1 MTATRSRAARAV
13 HTATRDDPRPDSE
26 LLAQFVTHHD
36 AAAFAAVVHRH
47 GPLVYGVCRRTLGAT
62 ADADDAFQ
70 AAFLVLAQKAGAIPW
85 RGGLGPWLFG
95 VAHRIARKARFRR
108 DRRFAV
114 EKQVD
119 AMPHPETFPPDPIES
134 DELSRAFDEELAAL
148 PEDMRRAVVLC
159 ELQGRSR
166 QQAAKELR
174 VGEGTLSSRLA
185 RARKLLRDRLAKR
198 GFGLVIPATV
208 MIPAKLTAATV
219 GLVNGSAGVVPAA
232 VAALTQEAVKAMTIS
247 KLKLGAVLAA
257 VAVGV
262 SGYGL
267 AVGGD
272 DIKPPAKA
280 DPQVKQ
286 AAKVEPPAADKPK
299 GRLELSLSLKSGSDA
314 VATVGGQDVSRAEF
328 ADYLIRK
335 HGAKEIEGFVNKK
348 IIEAEAKKRG
358 VTVTDEEVE
367 LAFLRAI
374 DQLKMTKAD
383 FVRTMLP
390 KAGKTEAEWRDDIL
404 RQQLLLEKLSQGT
417 AEAATDFDAR
427 NLFEQKY
434 GERRRVQLIQWASE
448 EQAREM
454 HPRVKKEPLLFE
466 QYAVRVQQPN
476 KPEERH
482 VTFDKGPNAYGGN
495 PVKVAVFNLKV
506 DEVSELVPLEKGWC
520 TLRLVE
526 IVPPATDK
534 KYDDEK
540 PALLE
545 EANKMRLQM
554 AIPKRFEELKKDA
567 KPVYHIQPEPKTYPQ
582 PLPAKK

>member
-1 MTATRSRAARAV
+1 MTATRFRTARAL

-70 AAFLVLAQKAGAIPW
+70 AAFLVLAQKAGTVPW

-119 AMPHPETFPPDPIES
+119 AMPHPETIPPDCTES

-174 VGEGTLSSRLA
+174 IGEGTLSSRLA

-198 GFGLVIPATV
+198 GFGLVIPPAV
-208 MIPAKLTAATV
+208 VIPAKLTATTV

-262 SGYGL
+262 SGLGL

-280 DPQVKQ
+280 DAQVKPTT
-286 AAKVEPPAADKPK
+286 AAEKAKPN
-299 GRLELSLSLKSGSDA
+299 A
-314 VATVGGQDVSRAEF
+314 VATINGNEEISREEF
-328 ADYLIRK
+328 GEYLIRK
-335 HGAKEIEGFVNKK
+335 HGAKEIEGFVSQKVVES
-348 IIEAEAKKRG
+348 EARKRG
-358 VTVTDEEVE
+358 VKVSDAELQEAMAREIRYFAHRNMDFRKAVLLQTGMTEEEWQQDILHRQVILEKLCSEDVTVTDDDLKTAFAVRFGGRRHVQIVE
-367 LAFLRAI
+367 WPKGTDKKAVQDHYERAKREP
-374 DQLKMTKAD
+374 L
-383 FVRTMLP
+383 V
-390 KAGKTEAEWRDDIL
+390 
-404 RQQLLLEKLSQGT
+404 
-417 AEAATDFDAR
+417 
-427 NLFEQKY
+427 FEQ
-434 GERRRVQLIQWASE
+434 LA
-448 EQAREM
+448 
-454 HPRVKKEPLLFE
+454 
-466 QYAVRVQQPN
+466 
-476 KPEERH
+476 
-482 VTFDKGPNAYGGN
+482 
-495 PVKVAVFNLKV
+495 VKVQCFGGPKGGDNRLAMYDDFQDGCDKVVRDAAYALKTSGQ
-506 DEVSELVPLEKGWC
+506 VSDLIETDDGSYAIK
-520 TLRLVE
+520 LVE
-526 IVPPATDK
+526 IIPAQTGK
-534 KYDDEK
+534 QFEDEK
-540 PALLE
+540 AALL
-545 EANKMRLQM
+545 KHVTYQ
-554 AIPKRFEELKKDA
+554 KRMGQAGKRYFELNAKA
-567 KPVYHIQPEPKTYPQ
+567 KPVFHLQPNPKAYPQ
-582 PLPAKK
+582 PVPAMK

>member
-1 MTATRSRAARAV
+1 MTATRSRTARAV
-13 HTATRDDPRPDSE
+13 HTATRDDPRPDPE
-26 LLAQFVTHHD
+26 LLSQFVTHHD

-95 VAHRIARKARFRR
+95 VAHRIARKARFKR

-119 AMPHPETFPPDPIES
+119 AMPHPETTPPDPIES

-185 RARKLLRDRLAKR
+185 RARKLLHDRLANR
-198 GFGLVIPATV
+198 GFGLVIPAAV
-208 MIPAKLTAATV
+208 GVSAKLTAATV

-247 KLKLGAVLAA
+247 KLELGAVLAA

-262 SGYGL
+262 SGFGL

-286 AAKVEPPAADKPK
+286 AVIPTTGP
-299 GRLELSLSLKSGSDA
+299 
-314 VATVGGQDVSRAEF
+314 VATIGGQDVSRAEF
-328 ADYLIRK
+328 AEHLIRK
-335 HGAKEIEGFVNKK
+335 YGAREIELFVNQK
-348 IIEAEAKKRG
+348 IIEVEAKKRG
-358 VTVTDEEVE
+358 VTVSDADVE
-367 LAFLRAI
+367 AAYRLDSESVNVKPSEFAAAVLA
-374 DQLKMTKAD
+374 KH
-383 FVRTMLP
+383 
-390 KAGKTEAEWRDDIL
+390 GKTEAEWREDVIRPRL
-404 RQQLLLEKLSQGT
+404 ILEKLSQ
-417 AEAATDFDAR
+417 AAGSVTDDDLKR
-427 NLFEQKY
+427 VFERKY
-434 GERRRVQLIQWASE
+434 GEKRRVQVVSWAHLTDAKAVR
-448 EQAREM
+448 EQYE
-454 HPRVKKEPLLFE
+454 RVKKEPLAFQQL
-466 QYAVRVQQPN
+466 AVRVQMATPT
-476 KPEERH
+476 PGDTTVLTLGR
-482 VTFDKGPNAYGGN
+482 TGMGFGA
-495 PVKVAVFNLKV
+495 VAVTDAAFALTKQE
-506 DEVSELVPLEKGWC
+506 EVSDLIQADGGWYAV
-520 TLRLVE
+520 RLIE
-526 IVPPATDK
+526 IVPAAKDKTFEDERAALVAEATK
-534 KYDDEK
+534 EK
-540 PALLE
+540 
-545 EANKMRLQM
+545 QQQG
-554 AIPKRFEELKKDA
+554 IPKLFAKMKEDA